1 MGRSPPGSSI
11 RAILQARTL
20 EWVAMPSLIDFQKIK
35 ALMRQLG
42 KFEYQLYQLL
52 DNSIEQ
58 MLNVLG
64 VVMVLWLY
72 RKMSL
77 S

>member
-1 MGRSPPGSSI
+1 M
-11 RAILQARTL
+11 QC
-20 EWVAMPSLIDFQKIK
+20 SLIDFQKIK